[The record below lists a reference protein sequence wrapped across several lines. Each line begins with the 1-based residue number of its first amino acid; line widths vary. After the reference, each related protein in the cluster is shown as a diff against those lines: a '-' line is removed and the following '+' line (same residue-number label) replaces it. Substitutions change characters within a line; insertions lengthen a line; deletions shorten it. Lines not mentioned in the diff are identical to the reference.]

1 MKKFSQTNV
10 SFFNFDIIFHFIG
23 SWSLG
28 IMLVVAYFIHDQI
41 AILVIAA
48 ILLLFPPGYKY
59 LYYRWLM
66 FQYNKTT
73 SLSIDTEKR
82 TFTYIHDG
90 NKISFTSGD
99 IAKLG
104 YKTTGAYMFLCN
116 EFIEIIDITLKDGQ
130 TLKISSGIGTD
141 DLIRY
146 INNNRVELCLPY
158 LSWDYN
164 IDFDAYIEDIS

>member
-1 MKKFSQTNV
+1 MQTFCQEKD

-66 FQYNKTT
+66 FKYNKTT

-104 YKTTGAYMFLCN
+104 YKTAGAYMFLCN
-116 EFIEIIDITLKDGQ
+116 EFIEIIDITLKDGK
-130 TLKISSGIGTD
+130 TLKISSGIGTT
-141 DLIRY
+141 DLINY
-146 INNNRVELCLPY
+146 IKDNRVELSVPY
-158 LSWDYN
+158 LSENRN
-164 IDFDAYIEDIS
+164 IDFDTYIEDIS